1 LGTFS
6 GIVLIQRL
14 ASAARERAIPAFFLL
29 RDVYLHS
36 NPIEEQKKL
45 PKAEILQAMNT
56 AKHAQAKSIQKR

>member
-1 LGTFS
+1 
-6 GIVLIQRL
+6 L

-45 PKAEILQAMNT
+45 PKAEMLQAMNT